1 MSSRV
6 IFVTYQIF
14 ISIIYS
20 YEPGNDVCVCVPVCC
35 VVTFVEHLYMRNANA
50 NHHISLSLRQLLLFA
65 TV

>member
-1 MSSRV
+1 MFSRV
-6 IFVTYQIF
+6 IFVTYQSF

-35 VVTFVEHLYMRNANA
+35 VVTFVAMYMRNANA

>member
-6 IFVTYQIF
+6 IFVAYQIF

-20 YEPGNDVCVCVPVCC
+20 YEPGNDVCVCVPVYC
-35 VVTFVEHLYMRNANA
+35 VVTFVAMYMRNANA
-50 NHHISLSLRQLLLFA
+50 HRHISLSLRQLLLFA